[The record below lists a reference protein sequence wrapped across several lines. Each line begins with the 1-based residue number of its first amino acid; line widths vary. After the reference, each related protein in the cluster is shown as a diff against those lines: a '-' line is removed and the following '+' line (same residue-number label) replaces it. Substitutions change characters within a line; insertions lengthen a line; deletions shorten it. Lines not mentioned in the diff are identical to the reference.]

1 MPAISIRLSD
11 DLSKRLQKLAK
22 RTGRTKSFYV
32 VKAIQEH
39 LQDLE
44 DIYIAEERLIALR
57 EGRSRTYTLEEVE
70 RELGLGHPTFS
81 GHRSITNHQNT

>member
-57 EGRSRTYTLEEVE
+57 EGLSRTYTLQEVE
-70 RELGLGHPTFS
+70 RELGLAD
-81 GHRSITNHQNT
+81 

>member
-11 DLSKRLQKLAK
+11 DLSKRLQKLAE

-57 EGRSRTYTLEEVE
+57 EGRSRTHTLEEVE
-70 RELGLGHPTFS
+70 RELGLG
-81 GHRSITNHQNT
+81 N

>member
-11 DLSKRLQKLAK
+11 DLSNRLQKLAK

-57 EGRSRTYTLEEVE
+57 EGRSRTYTLKEVE
-70 RELGLGHPTFS
+70 RELGLAD
-81 GHRSITNHQNT
+81 